1 MINTYIEKIINFL
14 SQIDPSLVFIFI
26 FLMGLIIFWRG
37 SMESR
42 KEKSSVFDM
51 FFLSG
56 FFSLVSARIAHIVA
70 NWSAFSGFIWYWL
83 PYEKYGEE
91 IFLFRLLPWRFL
103 NIFDGGIN
111 ILVMFVSFLFFATIG
126 VIIIKKWRWKDMFPV
141 VFFSAEAMLAMS
153 FLFSGVIANNMEW
166 VVQGGVLLIPIIL
179 ILIILSFVTPNTEG
193 KEEKSLYIIINV
205 FLVLLSTGFILYVY
219 LKNDIVLIDKINCLI
234 FLLWSLIGSLVFVRE
249 ETGSRLSIERVSS
262 VRTISSAD
270 INQPIRLSK

>member
-14 SQIDPSLVFIFI
+14 SQIDPSLVFLFI
-26 FLMGLIIFWRG
+26 FLIGLIIYWRG
-37 SMESR
+37 SVESR
-42 KEKSSVFDM
+42 KERSSTFDM

-56 FFSLVSARIAHIVA
+56 FFSLVSARIAYIIS
-70 NWSAFSGFIWYWL
+70 NWESFSGFIWYWL

-111 ILVMFVSFLFFATIG
+111 ILVMFVSFLLFATIG
-126 VIIIKKWRWKDMFPV
+126 VVIIKKWRWKDMFPV
-141 VFFSAEAMLAMS
+141 VFFSAESMLAMS

-166 VVQGGVLLIPIIL
+166 IVQGGVLLIPIVL
-179 ILIILSFVTPNTEG
+179 ILIILSFVAPNTEG
-193 KEEKSLYIIINV
+193 KEEKALYKIINV
-205 FLVLLSTGFILYVY
+205 FLILLSTGFILYVY
-219 LKNDIVLIDKINCLI
+219 LKNDIELIDKINCLI
-234 FLLWSLIGSLVFVRE
+234 FLLWSLMGSLTFLRE
-249 ETGSRLSIERVSS
+249 ETGSRFAIERVSS

>member
-14 SQIDPSLVFIFI
+14 SQIDPSLVFLFI
-26 FLMGLIIFWRG
+26 FLIGLIIYWRG
-37 SMESR
+37 SVESR
-42 KEKSSVFDM
+42 KERSSTFDM

-56 FFSLVSARIAHIVA
+56 FFSLVSARIAYIIS
-70 NWSAFSGFIWYWL
+70 NWESFSGFIWYWL

-111 ILVMFVSFLFFATIG
+111 ILVMFVSFLLFATIG
-126 VIIIKKWRWKDMFPV
+126 VIVIKKWRWRDMFPV
-141 VFFSAEAMLAMS
+141 VFFSAESMLAMS

-166 VVQGGVLLIPIIL
+166 IVQGGVLLIPIIL
-179 ILIILSFVTPNTEG
+179 ILIILSFVAPNTEG
-193 KEEKSLYIIINV
+193 KEEKALYKIINV

-219 LKNDIVLIDKINCLI
+219 LKNDIELIDKINCLI
-234 FLLWSLIGSLVFVRE
+234 FLLWSLAGSLTFLRE
-249 ETGSRLSIERVSS
+249 ETGSRFAIERVSS

>member
-1 MINTYIEKIINFL
+1 MINTYFEKIINFL
-14 SQIDPSLVFIFI
+14 SQINPSLVFIFI

-37 SMESR
+37 SIESR
-42 KEKSSVFDM
+42 KERSSIFDM

-56 FFSLVSARIAHIVA
+56 LFSLLSARLAYIVS
-70 NWSAFSGFIWYWL
+70 NWESFAGFIWYWL

-103 NIFDGGIN
+103 NIFDGGVN
-111 ILVMFVSFLFFATIG
+111 ILVMFVSFLLFATIG
-126 VIIIKKWRWKDMFPV
+126 VVVIKKWRWRDMFPV
-141 VFFSAEAMLAMS
+141 IFFSAEAMLAMS

-166 VVQGGVLLIPIIL
+166 VVQGGVLLVPIIL

-193 KEEKSLYIIINV
+193 KEEKSLYIIINI
-205 FLVLLSTGFILYVY
+205 FLVLLSTGFVLYVY
-219 LKNDIVLIDKINCLI
+219 LKNDIELIDKINCLVFI
-234 FLLWSLIGSLVFVRE
+234 LWSLIGSLSFVRD

>member
-1 MINTYIEKIINFL
+1 VISTFIQKIIDFL
-14 SQIDPSLVFIFI
+14 SQINSSLVFLFI

-37 SMESR
+37 SVESR
-42 KEKSSVFDM
+42 KERSSIFDM

-56 FFSLVSARIAHIVA
+56 FFSLVGARIAYIIS
-70 NWSAFSGFIWYWL
+70 NWESFTEFIWYWL

-111 ILVMFVSFLFFATIG
+111 ILVMFVGFLLFATIG
-126 VIIIKKWRWKDMFPV
+126 VVIIKRWHWREMFPV

-153 FLFSGVIANNMEW
+153 FVFSGVIANNTEW

-193 KEEKSLYIIINV
+193 KEEKALYLFTNL
-205 FLVLLSTGFILYVY
+205 FLILLSTAFILYVY
-219 LKNDIVLIDKINCLI
+219 LQNDIEVIDKISCLI
-234 FLLWSLIGSLVFVRE
+234 FLVWSVIGSLFFLRQ

-262 VRTISSAD
+262 VRTISSTD

>member
-26 FLMGLIIFWRG
+26 FLMGLIIYWRG
-37 SMESR
+37 SVESR
-42 KEKSSVFDM
+42 KERSSTFDM

-70 NWSAFSGFIWYWL
+70 NWGAFSGFIWYWL
-83 PYEKYGEE
+83 PYERYGEE

-126 VIIIKKWRWKDMFPV
+126 VVIIKKWRWRDMFPV
-141 VFFSAEAMLAMS
+141 IFFSAEAMLAMS

-179 ILIILSFVTPNTEG
+179 ILIILTFVTPNTEG
-193 KEEKSLYIIINV
+193 KEEKALYIIVNV

-249 ETGSRLSIERVSS
+249 ETGSRFSIERVSS

>member
-1 MINTYIEKIINFL
+1 
-14 SQIDPSLVFIFI
+14 
-26 FLMGLIIFWRG
+26 MGLIIFWRG
-37 SMESR
+37 SVESR
-42 KEKSSVFDM
+42 KERSSIFDM

-56 FFSLVSARIAHIVA
+56 FFSLVGARIAYIIS
-70 NWSAFSGFIWYWL
+70 NWESFTEFIWYWL

-91 IFLFRLLPWRFL
+91 IFFFIFLPWRFL

-111 ILVMFVSFLFFATIG
+111 ILVMFVGFLLFATIG
-126 VIIIKKWRWKDMFPV
+126 VVIIKRWHWREMFPV

-153 FLFSGVIANNMEW
+153 FVFSGVIANNTEW

-193 KEEKSLYIIINV
+193 KEEKALYLFTNL
-205 FLVLLSTGFILYVY
+205 FLILLSTAFILYVY
-219 LKNDIVLIDKINCLI
+219 LQNDIEVIDKISCLI
-234 FLLWSLIGSLVFVRE
+234 FLVWSVIGSLFFLRQ

-262 VRTISSAD
+262 VRTISSTD

>member
-1 MINTYIEKIINFL
+1 
-14 SQIDPSLVFIFI
+14 
-26 FLMGLIIFWRG
+26 MGLIIFWRG
-37 SMESR
+37 SVESR
-42 KEKSSVFDM
+42 KERSSIFDM

-56 FFSLVSARIAHIVA
+56 FFSLVGARIAYIIS
-70 NWSAFSGFIWYWL
+70 NWESFTEFIWYWL

-111 ILVMFVSFLFFATIG
+111 ILVMFVGFLLFATIG
-126 VIIIKKWRWKDMFPV
+126 VVIIKRWHWREMFPV

-153 FLFSGVIANNMEW
+153 FVFSGVIANNTEW
-166 VVQGGVLLIPIIL
+166 VVQGGVLLVPIIL

-193 KEEKSLYIIINV
+193 KEEKALYLFTNL
-205 FLVLLSTGFILYVY
+205 FLILLSTAFILYVY
-219 LKNDIVLIDKINCLI
+219 LQNDIEVIDKISCLI
-234 FLLWSLIGSLVFVRE
+234 FLVWSVIGSLFFLRQ

-262 VRTISSAD
+262 VRTISSTD